1 MQNLKIKL
9 DKILKYFGYQLQR
22 EYQKLEIYELG
33 IALNKFWYF
42 KQEFTMKGE
51 SKYELSEVI
60 DELIDEIADVC
71 VFNMQ
76 LTEYDLRECL
86 EIICDRYE
94 IKEFCIEHRH
104 LIKERVFFKVDRTL
118 ERIENGYYKQIQK

>member
-1 MQNLKIKL
+1 MEKLKEKL
-9 DKILKYFGYQLQR
+9 DIILNNFGEQLQR

-42 KQEFTMKGE
+42 KQEFIMKGE
-51 SKYELSEVI
+51 SKYKLSEI
-60 DELIDEIADVC
+60 IEELIDEIADVC

-76 LTEYDLRECL
+76 LTNYDLCESL
-86 EIICDRYE
+86 EIICERYD
-94 IKEFCIEHRH
+94 IKEFCLEHKQ

-118 ERIENGYYKQIQK
+118 ERIKEGYYEKV

>member
-42 KQEFTMKGE
+42 NQEFIMKGE

-60 DELIDEIADVC
+60 DGLIDEISDVC

-76 LTEYDLRECL
+76 LTEYDLCECL
-86 EIICDRYE
+86 EIICDRYG
-94 IKEFCIEHRH
+94 IKEFCLEHKQ

-118 ERIENGYYKQIQK
+118 ERIENGYYKQQV

>member
-1 MQNLKIKL
+1 MENLRKKL
-9 DKILKYFGYQLQR
+9 DIILKHFGDQLQR
-22 EYQKLEIYELG
+22 EYRKLEIYELG

-42 KQEFTMKGE
+42 KQEFVMKGQ

-60 DELIDEIADVC
+60 DGLIDEIADVC

-76 LTEYDLRECL
+76 LTEYDLCECL
-86 EIICDRYE
+86 EIICDIYE

-118 ERIENGYYKQIQK
+118 ERIESGYYKKI

>member
-1 MQNLKIKL
+1 MENLRKKL
-9 DKILKYFGYQLQR
+9 DIILKHFGDQLQR

-42 KQEFTMKGE
+42 KQEFIMKGE
-51 SKYELSEVI
+51 SKYKLSEVI
-60 DELIDEIADVC
+60 EELVDEIADVC

-76 LTEYDLRECL
+76 LTEYDLCESL
-86 EIICDRYE
+86 EILCDRYG
-94 IKEFCIEHRH
+94 IKDFCIEHRH

-118 ERIENGYYKQIQK
+118 ERIESGYYKQIQK